1 MVRYYIF
8 DTVDEGFNF
17 ARYFRFNHSDGY
29 YCSRTSSEL
38 PETTGQL
45 PELTNDCIFA
55 WKPYHEQY
63 RLKAI
68 SVDDEDVIQRLQWHY
83 ITKPMINTDWST
95 EHTNFVSQ
103 YMQDYNW
110 HIPQYTL
117 VHTSQSHHLQNYAYS
132 WDLTKSVRVKHGLRQ
147 AFMKN
152 SSDKIFVSMS

>member
-8 DTVDEGFNF
+8 DTLDEGFNF
-17 ARYFRFNHSDGY
+17 ARYFRFNRSDGY

-63 RLKAI
+63 RFNAI
-68 SVDDEDVIQRLQWHY
+68 SVDDGDVIQRLRNDRVY
-83 ITKPMINTDWST
+83 RCCFSIY
-95 EHTNFVSQ
+95 E
-103 YMQDYNW
+103 DYNW

-117 VHTSQSHHLQNYAYS
+117 VQTSQSHHLQKYAYS

-152 SSDKIFVSMS
+152 SSDKLFVSAS